1 TGTTIIQLPV
11 SNVSKGPYILRLETD
26 MGSFTEKLIIH

>member
-26 MGSFTEKLIIH
+26 MGSFTEKLIIY